1 MKQGRADKDG
11 REGWKREPIPKAVHE
26 TAVSELGRAVQFD
39 KSPLYGGKGL
49 EHNRPGSPTPGPG
62 GGRTIHRSGSQG
74 KHK

>member
-11 REGWKREPIPKAVHE
+11 RASWKREPIPHAVHE
-26 TAVSELGRAVQFD
+26 TAVSELGRAVQYP
-39 KSPLYGGKGL
+39 KSPWSGGKGL
-49 EHNRPGSPTPGPG
+49 DHPHPRPATAGPG